1 MRNETFIA
9 LVFLLNIG
17 CPIAFAQQSAAA
29 PAGSVQK
36 SKPQKAQKPEKAP
49 EPTPARAG
57 KAEQVKVEPIS
68 VKLGRGGKV
77 AVSSR
82 SGRIV
87 VSGWDRD
94 IVQASATGENG
105 AVPLATETS
114 GETSRPRLL
123 VSTPA
128 HRFGRE
134 TRIDLKVPRY

>member
-9 LVFLLNIG
+9 LIFLLNIG
-17 CPIAFAQQSAAA
+17 CPIAFAQEAPAA
-29 PAGSVQK
+29 PAGSVRNA
-36 SKPQKAQKPEKAP
+36 KPPKTQKPEKAP
-49 EPTPARAG
+49 EATPEARAE
-57 KAEQVKVEPIS
+57 KTKQVKVEPIS

-123 VSTPA
+123 V
-128 HRFGRE
+128 
-134 TRIDLKVPRY
+134 